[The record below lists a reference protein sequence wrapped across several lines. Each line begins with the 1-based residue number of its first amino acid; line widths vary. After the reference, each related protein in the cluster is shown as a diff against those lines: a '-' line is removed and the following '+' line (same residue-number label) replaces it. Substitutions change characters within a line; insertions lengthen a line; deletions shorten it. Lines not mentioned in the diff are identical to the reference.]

1 MSDML
6 QHQEFYEQEIKRHQ
20 AEAQQ
25 WAEAGT
31 LGRLADTFR
40 EQRREHPKRTRFF
53 AIASPM
59 AVALGLVVI
68 II

>member
-1 MSDML
+1 ML
-6 QHQEFYEQEIKRHQ
+6 QHQEFYQQEIKRHQ

-31 LGRLADTFR
+31 LGRLAPTLR
-40 EQRREHPKRTRFF
+40 EQRREHPSRARFF

-59 AVALGLVVI
+59 AVVLAVLVLI
-68 II
+68 I